1 MKYPVKA
8 GRGGCFGFVIL
19 PALTITK
26 PKDSPSANQFE
37 VATLGCADN
46 SAFWTMPPKNI
57 TAVSKIPQIRAL
69 AFYSL
74 FSFGLTCR

>member
-8 GRGGCFGFVIL
+8 GRGACFGFVIL

-37 VATLGCADN
+37 VATGADN

-57 TAVSKIPQIRAL
+57 TVVSKITANTSARIL
-69 AFYSL
+69 C
-74 FSFGLTCR
+74 SFLIWSNL